1 MDRIVDQLTSY
12 ADSLTFE
19 KLPFPVIQQ
28 AKRLTIDALGC
39 AMGGVSSEP
48 SRIARALAME
58 TTGPLRATVLTTRQ
72 KALPDLAAFAN
83 GTMIRYLD
91 YNDTYI
97 NKDTCHPSDNLAGVL
112 AAAEMAAADG
122 KDLITGIVLAY
133 EIECRLCDTGSIL
146 GKGWDQ
152 GTYGVLSST
161 LGASKVMGLSKQ
173 EMAHAFSIA
182 CASNISLVQSRFGTL
197 SMWKAC
203 AVPNAARQA
212 VFAAL
217 LAQKGMTGPDP
228 IFEGKWG
235 FFKVVSNE
243 PFELGSFG
251 GDFAQPFK
259 IMDSRIKPF
268 PTGYYAQTAIEG
280 AIELRRKVKSVEE
293 IEEVTVHTFDQG
305 AKVMA
310 GDPEKWDP
318 KTRETADHSIPYVV
332 AVGLTHGNVGLE
344 HFSEEH
350 IRNPGILSLVKKVK
364 VYPSEECQKEWPEAI
379 LNILEVK
386 TKRGEKHSIRVF
398 HHKGHPKNPMSDK
411 EVEQKFRNLSRGV
424 LSSVKVDGILD
435 QIWNLERVKD
445 LGKFVEMFAF
455 SKCESEAKIS
465 GLYR

>member
-1 MDRIVDQLTSY
+1 V
-12 ADSLTFE
+12 
-19 KLPFPVIQQ
+19 Q
-28 AKRLTIDALGC
+28 ANNALGC
-39 AMGGVSSEP
+39 AMGGVASEP
-48 SRIARALAME
+48 SRIARAVAME
-58 TTGPLRATVLTTRQ
+58 TAGPLRATVLATGQ

-112 AAAEMAAADG
+112 AAAEAAGADG

-161 LGASKVMGLSKQ
+161 LGASKVMRLSKQ
-173 EMAHAFSIA
+173 EMGHALSIA
-182 CASNISLVQSRFGTL
+182 CASNISLVQSRYGTL

-217 LAQKGMTGPDP
+217 LAQKGMTGPNP
-228 IFEGKWG
+228 IFEGRWG
-235 FFKVVSNE
+235 FFKVVSNG
-243 PFELGSFG
+243 PFELGPFG
-251 GDFAQPFK
+251 GDSAQPFK

-280 AIELRRKVKSVEE
+280 AIELRRKLKNVEE

-350 IRNPGILSLVKKVK
+350 IRNPVILGLVKRVK
-364 VYPSEECQKEWPEAI
+364 VYQSEECQKEWPEAI
-379 LNILEVK
+379 LNILEVR

-411 EVEQKFRNLSRGV
+411 EVEQKFRTLSRGV
-424 LSSVKVDGILD
+424 LAPVRVDEILD

-445 LGKFVEMFAF
+445 LGEFVEMFAV
-455 SKCESEAKIS
+455 SKFETK
-465 GLYR
+465 GRT

>member
-12 ADSLTFE
+12 AGSLTFE
-19 KLPFPVIQQ
+19 KLPLPVVQQ
-28 AKRLTIDALGC
+28 AKRLAVDALGC
-39 AMGGVSSEP
+39 AMGGFASEA
-48 SRIARALAME
+48 SRIARAVAVE
-58 TTGPLRATVLTTRQ
+58 TPQPLRATVLGTGR

-112 AAAEMAAADG
+112 AAAEAAGANG
-122 KDLITGIVLAY
+122 RDLITGIVLAY
-133 EIECRLCDTGSIL
+133 EIECALCDTGSIL

-152 GTYGVLSST
+152 GTYGVLSSS

-173 EMAHAFSIA
+173 EMAHAVSIA
-182 CASNISLVQSRFGTL
+182 CASNISLVQARHGTL

-203 AVPNAARQA
+203 AVPNATRQA

-228 IFEGKWG
+228 IFEGRWG
-235 FFKVVSNE
+235 FFKAVSNG
-243 PFELGSFG
+243 PFELGPLG
-251 GDFAQPFK
+251 GDSAQPFR

-268 PTGYYAQTAIEG
+268 PSGYYSQTAIEG
-280 AIELRRKVKSVEE
+280 AIELRKKLKGAEE
-293 IEEVTVHTFDQG
+293 IEEVTVHTFEQG

-310 GDPEKWDP
+310 GDAEKWDP

-332 AVGLTHGNVGLE
+332 AVGLMYGNVALE
-344 HFSEEH
+344 HFSEEY
-350 IRNPGILSLVKKVK
+350 IRNPAILGLVKKVK
-364 VYPSEECQKEWPEAI
+364 VYQSEECQKEWPGAI
-379 LNILEVK
+379 LNIVGVT
-386 TKRGEKHSIRVF
+386 TKRGEKHSIRTF

-424 LSSVKVDGILD
+424 LASARVDEILD
-435 QIWNLERVKD
+435 QIWNLERLKD
-445 LGKFVEMFAF
+445 LGKFVEMFAV
-455 SKCESEAKIS
+455 SKIEAN
-465 GLYR
+465 

>member
-1 MDRIVDQLTSY
+1 MDRIVDHLTSY

-19 KLPFPVIQQ
+19 MIPSPVIQQ

-39 AMGGVSSEP
+39 AMGGADSQP
-48 SRIARALAME
+48 SGIARAVAME
-58 TTGPLRATVLTTRQ
+58 ATGPWRATVLATGQ

-97 NKDTCHPSDNLAGVL
+97 NKDTCHPSDNLAAVL
-112 AAAEMAAADG
+112 AAAEARGADG

-161 LGASKVMGLSKQ
+161 LGASKVMGLSKR
-173 EMAHAFSIA
+173 EMAHALSIA
-182 CASNISLVQSRFGTL
+182 CASNISLVQSRYGTV

-203 AVPNAARQA
+203 AVPNAGRQA

-217 LAQKGMTGPDP
+217 LAQKAMTGPDP
-228 IFEGKWG
+228 IFEGTWG
-235 FFKVVSNE
+235 FFHAVSRG

-251 GDFAQPFK
+251 GESAQPFK
-259 IMDSRIKPF
+259 ILDSRIKPF

-280 AIELRRKVKSVEE
+280 AIEVRKRLKSVEE
-293 IEEVTVHTFDQG
+293 IEEVTVHTFEQG

-318 KTRETADHSIPYVV
+318 KTRETADHSLPYVV
-332 AVGLTHGNVGLE
+332 AVALTHGNVGLE
-344 HFSEEH
+344 HFSEEA
-350 IRNPGILSLVKKVK
+350 IRNSAVLGLVKKIK
-364 VYPSEECQKEWPEAI
+364 VYSSDECEKAWPEAT
-379 LNILEVK
+379 LNILEVTLK
-386 TKRGEKHSIRVF
+386 GGSKRSVRVY
-398 HHKGHPKNPMSDK
+398 HHKGHPRNPMSDQ
-411 EVEQKFRNLSRGV
+411 EVEQKFRRLSRE
-424 LSSVKVDGILD
+424 ILAPGQAD
-435 QIWNLERVKD
+435 AIISELWNLEKQKD
-445 LGKFVEMFAF
+445 LGKLVEMFNV
-455 SKCESEAKIS
+455 KGIDP
-465 GLYR
+465 

>member
-1 MDRIVDQLTSY
+1 MDRIVDHLTSY

-19 KLPFPVIQQ
+19 MIPSPVIQQ

-39 AMGGVSSEP
+39 AMGGADSQP
-48 SRIARALAME
+48 SGIARAVAME
-58 TTGPLRATVLTTRQ
+58 ATGPWRATVLATGQ

-97 NKDTCHPSDNLAGVL
+97 NKDTCHPSDNLAAVL
-112 AAAEMAAADG
+112 AAAEAAGADG
-122 KDLITGIVLAY
+122 KELITGIVLAY

-161 LGASKVMGLSKQ
+161 LGASKVMGLPKQ
-173 EMAHAFSIA
+173 EMVHALSIA
-182 CASNISLVQSRFGTL
+182 CASNISLVQSRYGTL

-228 IFEGKWG
+228 IFEGRWG
-235 FFKVVSNE
+235 FFNVVSNG
-243 PFELGSFG
+243 PFELGSLG
-251 GDFAQPFK
+251 KDFAQSFK

-280 AIELRRKVKSVEE
+280 AIELRKRLESVEE
-293 IEEVTVHTFDQG
+293 IEEVTLHTFEQG

-318 KTRETADHSIPYVV
+318 KTRETADHSLPYVV
-332 AVGLTHGNVGLE
+332 AVGLTHGHVGLE

-350 IRNPGILSLVKKVK
+350 FRNPGVLSLVKKVK
-364 VYPSEECQKEWPEAI
+364 IYQSEECQKEWPEAI
-379 LNILEVK
+379 LNILEVR
-386 TKRGEKHSIRVF
+386 TKKGQKHSTRVF

-411 EVEQKFRNLSRGV
+411 EVEQKFRNLSRGGLAPARMDEI
-424 LSSVKVDGILD
+424 LS

-445 LGKFVEMFAF
+445 LGKFVEMFAS
-455 SKCESEAKIS
+455 SKFEIH
-465 GLYR
+465 GRI

>member
-12 ADSLTFE
+12 ADSMTYE

-28 AKRLTIDALGC
+28 AKRLAMDALGC
-39 AMGGVSSEP
+39 AMGGADSEP
-48 SRIARALAME
+48 SRIARAVAME
-58 TTGPLRATVLTTRQ
+58 TAEPLRATLLATGEKT
-72 KALPDLAAFAN
+72 LPDLAAFAN

-97 NKDTCHPSDNLAGVL
+97 NKDTCHPSDNLAGIL
-112 AAAEMAAADG
+112 AAAEAAGADG

-161 LGASKVMGLSKQ
+161 LGASKVMRLSRQ
-173 EMAHAFSIA
+173 EMAHALSIA
-182 CASNISLVQSRFGTL
+182 CASNISLVQSRYGTL

-228 IFEGKWG
+228 IFEGRWG
-235 FFKVVSNE
+235 FFKVVSNG
-243 PFELGSFG
+243 PFELGSLG

-280 AIELRRKVKSVEE
+280 AIELRRRLKSVEE

-318 KTRETADHSIPYVV
+318 KTRETADHSLPYVV

-350 IRNPGILSLVKKVK
+350 IRNPVIRSLVKKVK
-364 VYPSEECQKEWPEAI
+364 IYQSEECQKEWPEAI
-379 LNILEVK
+379 LNILEVR
-386 TKRGEKHSIRVF
+386 TKKGEKHSIRVF

-411 EVEQKFRNLSRGV
+411 EVEQKFRTLSRGV
-424 LSSVKVDGILD
+424 LTSAQVDEILD
-435 QIWNLERVKD
+435 QIRNLERVKD
-445 LGKFVEMFAF
+445 LGRFVEMFAS
-455 SKCESEAKIS
+455 SKFQTNGRI
-465 GLYR
+465 